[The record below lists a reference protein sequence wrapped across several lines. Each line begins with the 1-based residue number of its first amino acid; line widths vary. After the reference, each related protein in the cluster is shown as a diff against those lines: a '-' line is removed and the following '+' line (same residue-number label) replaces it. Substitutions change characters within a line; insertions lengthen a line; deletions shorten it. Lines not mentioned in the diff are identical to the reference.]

1 LGIGDWAQS
10 PIPNPQSPIP
20 NPQSPC
26 DYIFNISKNKN
37 ILNKRNKKN
46 NSRFLND

>member
-1 LGIGDWAQS
+1 LPGI
-10 PIPNPQSPIP
+10 IYFL
-20 NPQSPC
+20 C
-26 DYIFNISKNKN
+26 DYIFNISKDKN